1 MVPAAGAGSFSSR
14 SRMQRDIDP
23 HDPDVPGSSVSAG
36 FAARRLDETFNP
48 VDEDSDDDPSPGAT
62 SRLSDQE
69 EGYDDDDLDDQFPLG
84 DGVAETVAEVWCP
97 YCGEPSEINVDP
109 SGGSLQNYVEDC
121 PVCCR
126 PWQVTVHFSFDG
138 SVTVACD
145 ADDASMDDLD

>member
-1 MVPAAGAGSFSSR
+1 MVPAVGACPFSSR

-23 HDPDVPGSSVSAG
+23 HDPDIPGTFRSAS
-36 FAARRLDETFNP
+36 FAGRRVDETYNS
-48 VDEDSDDDPSPGAT
+48 VDDDSDDDPSSGG
-62 SRLSDQE
+62 SNQRSDGE
-69 EGYDDDDLDDQFPLG
+69 DDFDNDLDEQFPLG